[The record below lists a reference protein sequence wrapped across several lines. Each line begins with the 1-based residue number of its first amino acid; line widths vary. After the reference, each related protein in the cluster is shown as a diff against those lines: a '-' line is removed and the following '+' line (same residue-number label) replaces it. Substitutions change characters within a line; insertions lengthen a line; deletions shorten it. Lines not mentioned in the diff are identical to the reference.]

1 MTAAAETLLRQIN
14 RSYPNACQVDFD
26 TPELPALRARGLIYL
41 SGLDSHWTITN
52 AGRALFQTT
61 GEAR

>member
-1 MTAAAETLLRQIN
+1 MTAEAESLLRQLLKAHPGAL
-14 RSYPNACQVDFD
+14 RVDFD
-26 TPELPALRARGLIYL
+26 ALELAPLRARGLIYL